1 MLEEKVPQ
9 GETMSFNDSMS
20 GYKKLTNTKNF
31 TTEQLFEK
39 FKEIKVS
46 FGEPSMGTMT
56 GDPAIVWKID
66 HFVVYIKADSKNIQ
80 IGGVLGEK
88 IGLNL
93 LKEVGKSLMSGGI
106 NSMSNAESDRAVEE
120 LYGIM
125 QQLLGGAEV
134 AQSTVM
140 MNDNPDKLYIKQ
152 KLLSITNKYDVCKED
167 GTSVYWVE
175 GNITGLNYTV
185 SKNDEEIFSFKK
197 KLVSIT
203 PEYKIYKGSEEVGE
217 FKKKIKLSKPEM
229 NGSFN
234 GENISILGDLTGFH
248 YTISVNGTVIG
259 KVDSEKMILG
269 DVYAISILDSAKTD
283 LVVIC
288 GILVDNSLR
297 TSVK

>member
-1 MLEEKVPQ
+1 
-9 GETMSFNDSMS
+9 MSFNDSMS
-20 GYKKLTNTKNF
+20 GYKKLENTKNF

-56 GDPAIVWKID
+56 GDPAVVWKID
-66 HFVVYIKADSKNIQ
+66 HFVVYVKADPKNVQ
-80 IGGVLGEK
+80 IGGVIGEK
-88 IGLNL
+88 IGINL
-93 LKEVGKSLMSGGI
+93 LKEVGKSLLSGGI
-106 NSMSNAESDRAVEE
+106 NSVSNANSDRAVEE

-134 AQSTVM
+134 AKSSVM
-140 MNDNPDKLYIKQ
+140 MNENAEKLYIKQ
-152 KLLSITNKYDVCKED
+152 KLLSVANKYDVCKED

-175 GNITGLNYTV
+175 GNITGLNYKVT
-185 SKNDEEIFSFKK
+185 KDGEEMFSFKK
-197 KLVSIT
+197 KLVAIT
-203 PEYKIYKGSEEVGE
+203 PEFKVFKGDAEVGE

-234 GENISILGDLTGFH
+234 GENVNILGDLTGFH
-248 YTISVNGTVIG
+248 YTIAVNGTIIG

-269 DVYAISILDSAKTD
+269 DVYSITILDPSKTD

-297 TSVK
+297 TTIK